1 MHINNLI
8 KNTLRKFGVEVHRF
22 SPASSSTAQLVTSLQ
37 KFDIDFILDVG
48 ANAGQFVTEIR
59 SGGYMGNVVSFEPLS
74 SARSALQK
82 AREGDLKWEVY
93 PRCALG
99 DKDGEIE
106 INIAGNSQSSSVLP
120 MLDSHLSAAPHTAYV
135 GKEKVSLLTL
145 DGVAPTYIEKYQNP
159 FLKIDTQGFE
169 WAVLDGATNILP
181 QMRGVL
187 LELSLVPLYE
197 GQHLWEDLVLRMRQE
212 GFTLWAIQPMF
223 TDPHNGRTLQFD
235 GIFFRI
241 P

>member
-1 MHINNLI
+1 MHINSLI
-8 KNTLRKFGVEVHRF
+8 KNTLRKFGVDVQRF
-22 SPASSSTAQLVTSLQ
+22 APASSPTAQLVTSLQ
-37 KFDIDFILDVG
+37 KFEIDFILDVG

-106 INIAGNSQSSSVLP
+106 INIAGNLASSSVLP

-135 GKEKVSLLTL
+135 SKESVRLHTL
-145 DGVAPTYIEKYQNP
+145 DGVAPAYIEKYKNP

-169 WAVLDGATNILP
+169 WTVLDGATNILP
-181 QMRGVL
+181 QIRGVL
-187 LELSLVPLYE
+187 LELSLIPLYE
-197 GQHLWEDLVLRMRQE
+197 GQYLWEDVVLRMKQE
-212 GFTLWAIQPMF
+212 GFTLWAIQPGF
-223 TDPHNGRTLQFD
+223 TDPRNGRTLQLD

>member
-37 KFDIDFILDVG
+37 KFDVDFIFDVG

-59 SGGYMGNVVSFEPLS
+59 GGGYTGNVVSFEPLS
-74 SARSALQK
+74 SAWSALKK

-106 INIAGNSQSSSVLP
+106 INVAGNSASSSVLP
-120 MLDSHLSAAPHTAYV
+120 MLDSHLSAAPHTSYV

-145 DGVAPTYIEKYQNP
+145 DGVAPAYIEKYQNP

-181 QMRGVL
+181 KIRGVL
-187 LELSLVPLYE
+187 LELSLIPLYK
-197 GQHLWEDLVLRMRQE
+197 GQYLWEDIVLRMKQE

>member
-1 MHINNLI
+1 MHISSLI
-8 KNTLRKFGVEVHRF
+8 KNTLRKFGVEINRF
-22 SPASSSTAQLVTSLQ
+22 NASSSPTAQLVASLQ
-37 KFDIDFILDVG
+37 KFDIDFIFDVG

-74 SARSALQK
+74 FAWSALQK
-82 AREGDLKWEVY
+82 AREGDLKWEAY

-106 INIAGNSQSSSVLP
+106 INIAGNSASSSVLP
-120 MLDSHLSAAPHTAYV
+120 MLDSHLSAAPHTSYV

-145 DGVAPTYIEKYQNP
+145 DGVAPAYIEKYHNP

-169 WAVLDGATNILP
+169 WTVLDGATNILP
-181 QMRGVL
+181 QIRGVL
-187 LELSLVPLYE
+187 LELSLIPLYE
-197 GQHLWEDLVLRMRQE
+197 GQYLWEDVVLRMKHE